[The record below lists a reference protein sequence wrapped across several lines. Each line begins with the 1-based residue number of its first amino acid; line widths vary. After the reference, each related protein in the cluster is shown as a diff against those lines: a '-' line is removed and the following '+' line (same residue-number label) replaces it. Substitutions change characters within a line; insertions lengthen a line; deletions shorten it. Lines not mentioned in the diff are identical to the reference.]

1 MTTKSWILT
10 LKQQGILTEG
20 IKNGQQYYHLKTPCK
35 IILTDV
41 VTKQLKD
48 KYDPK
53 FEKGGILVATPTKIE
68 NETILTIQ
76 KILFLKNVSKK
87 PASSYRPDNS
97 ELESALKQTLEA
109 TDNKT
114 FPIRFHTHPTHSDNP
129 PYEFFNY
136 IYQSNTSEQDQIV
149 SDTPYPVQNT
159 NIDLLLPR
167 SLILCSNEFANTM
180 FIGFY
185 NGLISPIE
193 FGTYRQQELQK
204 SIDEILDQISEW
216 AKKDN
221 NILILFGGA
230 IVLAVLIIKFNR
242 FAIPLI
248 LLLVAMMPTFV
259 NLQYDKP
266 KYYAQV
272 TSGHVTIE
280 IP

>member
-1 MTTKSWILT
+1 MTTKNWILT

-20 IKNGQQYYHLKTPCK
+20 TKNGKQCFHLKTPCK
-35 IILTDV
+35 IVLTDV
-41 VTKQLKD
+41 ATKQLKD
-48 KYDPK
+48 NYDPK

-68 NETILTIQ
+68 NVTILTIQ
-76 KILFLKNVSKK
+76 KILFLKNVSYK
-87 PASSYRPDNS
+87 PERSYQPNSS
-97 ELESALKQTLEA
+97 ELKSALTQTLEA

-129 PYEFFNY
+129 LYELFNY

-149 SDTPYPVQNT
+149 SDIAYPVANT

-167 SLILCSNEFANTM
+167 SLVLCNDKANTM

-185 NGLISPIE
+185 NGLIAPIE
-193 FGTYRQQELQK
+193 FKTHRQQELQQSMDK
-204 SIDEILDQISEW
+204 ILDQISNW

-221 NILILFGGA
+221 NTWILVGGA
-230 IVLAVLIIKFNR
+230 IVLAFSIIRFNR

-248 LLLVAMMPTFV
+248 LLLVAMIPMSV
-259 NLQYDKP
+259 NLQYDNP
-266 KYYAQV
+266 KYFAQV